1 MKNNSEMD
9 NSEMEKIRETFVTAL
24 QWLSEFTKVL
34 TLEQVYLTAIILYF
48 LWPRLPIGKQLKKR
62 TDDSASGPKAKAN

>member
-1 MKNNSEMD
+1 
-9 NSEMEKIRETFVTAL
+9 MEKIRETFVTAL

-34 TLEQVYLTAIILYF
+34 TLEQVYLTAIILHF